1 MRRIRFTDAL
11 GVVERPQK
19 RVVVAS
25 IAAISVALVAG
36 FFSPPVFAQ
45 TARSGGSGGQNAQ
58 LMQQLQQ
65 LASERTSMQ
74 AEQARLKKELEDLK
88 KERDALKASQTG
100 ANANQ
105 RARAEAEAALAR
117 SQRTN
122 ESTEKDLA
130 TTKQRMQ
137 ELIDKFRETAQ
148 TLREVESDRATVKDA
163 YAQQTRELNACVASN
178 NALYD
183 LNNEVLTRFENQ
195 GFWSSVTKAEPFTKL
210 KRVQLDNLIDGYRTR
225 ADDKKYLPG
234 TAPPAAPPTTAR

>member
-1 MRRIRFTDAL
+1 MRRIRFTHPVD
-11 GVVERPQK
+11 VVERLQAMPV
-19 RVVVAS
+19 RASVVWLSA
-25 IAAISVALVAG
+25 ALVAG
-36 FFSPPVFAQ
+36 FVGAPVFAQ

-74 AEQARLKKELEDLK
+74 AEQARMKKELEDLR
-88 KERDALKASQTG
+88 KERDALKASQTS
-100 ANANQ
+100 ANAGQ

-122 ESTEKDLA
+122 ESTEKELA
-130 TTKQRMQ
+130 ATKQRMQ
-137 ELIDKFRETAQ
+137 ELIEKFRETAQ
-148 TLREVESDRATVKDA
+148 TLREVETDRTTVKDA

-183 LNNEVLTRFENQ
+183 LNNEVLTRFESQ
-195 GFWSSVTKAEPFTKL
+195 GFWSSVGKAEPFTKL

-225 ADDKKYLPG
+225 ADDKKYLRG